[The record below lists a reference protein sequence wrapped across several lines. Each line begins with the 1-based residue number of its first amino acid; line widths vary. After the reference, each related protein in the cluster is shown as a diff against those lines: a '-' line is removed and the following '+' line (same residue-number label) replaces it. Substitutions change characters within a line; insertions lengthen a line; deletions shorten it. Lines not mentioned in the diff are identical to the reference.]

1 MDSPAP
7 RFARGLSCVVLAAG
21 ESRRLGAP
29 KQLVRRRMRPLL
41 LRAVDL
47 ASTIVGPQSVI
58 VVLGAHALRLRALLR
73 RNRAP
78 VRAVLNA
85 RWRDGLASSLQA
97 GMLAVPARSQAVLVL
112 LVDQP
117 NVDAR
122 ALHRLI
128 DAWRKRPALPAAA
141 RYAGHAGVPAILP
154 RSFWPAVHRLRG
166 DVGARALLRDAAQ
179 LTLVDTPEAAFDIDT
194 PDDLALLR

>member
-1 MDSPAP
+1 
-7 RFARGLSCVVLAAG
+7 
-21 ESRRLGAP
+21 
-29 KQLVRRRMRPLL
+29 MRPLL

-47 ASTIVGPQSVI
+47 ASAIVGPQSVI

-73 RNRAP
+73 RDRAP
-78 VRAVLNA
+78 ARAVLNA

-97 GMLAVPARSQAVLVL
+97 GLRAAPARTEAVLIL

-117 NVDAR
+117 SVDAR

-154 RSFWPAVHRLRG
+154 RGVWPAVQRLRG

-194 PDDLALLR
+194 PDDLARLR